1 MLRKLSP
8 TEIVN
13 LSDADLL
20 ANLNQLD
27 SFDSETI
34 VLFYGETQDRNMTLS
49 SNMLFALLDYSSK
62 NGWEDLNVEVSK
74 FTTKKGFDSYA
85 NFKKE
90 LLQPSKE
97 SSFINGGD
105 AVPLTPLLQDNG
117 PRPEDSSKVVVLEK
131 QMNEVVQSMSSAG
144 DSLGKVFGSLIG
156 QLSTFVGF
164 MLFIGMLQSNGY
176 GRRSSQNGIAVLT
189 VIYVILT
196 LFFMIRMLVH
206 LSRSSSAL
214 RNITSRLRKL

>member
-8 TEIVN
+8 KEIVN

-34 VLFYGETQDRNMTLS
+34 VLFYGETQDRKMTLS

-62 NGWEDLNVEVSK
+62 NGWEDINVEVSN
-74 FTTKKGFDSYA
+74 FMSKKGFDSYA
-85 NFKKE
+85 AFKKE
-90 LLQPSKE
+90 QLEPSKE
-97 SSFINGGD
+97 SIFIDGVD
-105 AVPLTPLLQDNG
+105 AVPLTPLSQDTG
-117 PRPEDSSKVVVLEK
+117 SSPADSSKVVVLEK
-131 QMNEVVQSMSSAG
+131 QMNEVVKSMSLAG

-156 QLSTFVGF
+156 QISTFVGF
-164 MLFIGMLQSNGY
+164 MLFMGLLQSNGP
-176 GRRSSQNGIAVLT
+176 GRRATQNGIGALS

-196 LFFMIRMLVH
+196 LFFLIRMLVH

-214 RNITSRLRKL
+214 RNITSRLPKF